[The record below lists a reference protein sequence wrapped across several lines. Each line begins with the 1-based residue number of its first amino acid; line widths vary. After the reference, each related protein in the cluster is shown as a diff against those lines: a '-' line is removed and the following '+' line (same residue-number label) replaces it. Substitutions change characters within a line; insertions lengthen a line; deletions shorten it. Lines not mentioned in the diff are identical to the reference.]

1 MKKQLSKDAARYR
14 EEVAIKARHQKEVEI
29 KKTAALEKALK
40 EQIASRPTEE
50 QLAAIDE
57 LVADGQR
64 KGLSI
69 TRELVLYAMR
79 RGGSHGN

>member
-1 MKKQLSKDAARYR
+1 MNDSQDSFQRFLFGRMNQD
-14 EEVAIKARHQKEVEI
+14 KARHQKEAEI
-29 KKTAALEKALK
+29 KKNAASEKALK

-64 KGLSI
+64 KGLPI

-79 RGGSHGN
+79 PTH